1 MGEYIISW
9 ELLTV
14 KRQEELA
21 YGGITSVPILDMSLE
36 TLGPAMPEIPAL
48 LDHGTKKFTLLLK
61 KISTE
66 LLSLII

>member
-1 MGEYIISW
+1 MSF
-9 ELLTV
+9 EL
-14 KRQEELA
+14 
-21 YGGITSVPILDMSLE
+21 
-36 TLGPAMPEIPAL
+36 LGPAMPEIPAL